1 MKITK
6 TQAKKLLYEGFESND
21 GGEVRFVSSGLED
34 LLSQLLKQMKK
45 LDLSIDYLAA
55 SVTGEDPL
63 NIGQRQAVYGRA
75 AGVRGGAGSLTKEGL
90 TSNIARLVKESL
102 EDRLG
107 GPDEDETGWTPIPPE
122 ELHGALSEAIWDIYK
137 YVNGIRPRGINFK
150 EMSIEELEKMYHS
163 LSAELEQQAQED
175 EAHAYKPDYEG
186 DLNQGLEDRYISDHD
201 AYEAEKERMMT
212 PEKGENKPQRQGMG
226 RRPLV
231 GPARDVRR
239 GRKISEDIT
248 SERLKEI
255 IAEEYRKVL
264 VENVTNIEF
273 TEDELASI
281 CAALNGYDD
290 AFHDST
296 AYQKLYDY
304 YVDEMPYEIKTQHR
318 SADKTLDEW
327 ILDQLTPK
335 MIDGCA
341 EAGEMHFLQE
351 GKQKRRS

>member
-1 MKITK
+1 MQKENKII
-6 TQAKKLLYEGFESND
+6 
-21 GGEVRFVSSGLED
+21 RED
-34 LLSQLLKQMKK
+34 
-45 LDLSIDYLAA
+45 
-55 SVTGEDPL
+55 
-63 NIGQRQAVYGRA
+63 
-75 AGVRGGAGSLTKEGL
+75 
-90 TSNIARLVKESL
+90 IARLVKESL

-150 EMSIEELEKMYHS
+150 EMSVEELEKMYHS

-186 DLNQGLEDRYISDHD
+186 DLNQELEDRYISDHD

-273 TEDELASI
+273 TEDELGII
-281 CAALNGYDD
+281 CAALNGYAENFLDSS
-290 AFHDST
+290 AF
-296 AYQKLYDY
+296 AKLYDY
-304 YVDEMPYEIKTQHR
+304 YEGEIPYDIDSLGLTP
-318 SADKTLDEW
+318 DEW
-327 ILDQLTPK
+327 ILDQLDPE